1 MTELLNTE
9 WRKYW
14 GKYIDLQILE
24 LIIMLSV
31 AYYISVCGVTDID
44 LCLQFPYQGS
54 TSGSEP
60 TKPLKSLV
68 NIRKDSLKFV
78 KWVSTVHRLQKH
90 KSLVFDS
97 KEDLFSLDI
106 EWSITCIRYL
116 FLNDR

>member
-1 MTELLNTE
+1 
-9 WRKYW
+9 
-14 GKYIDLQILE
+14 
-24 LIIMLSV
+24 MLSV

-78 KWVSTVHRLQKH
+78 K
-90 KSLVFDS
+90 
-97 KEDLFSLDI
+97 
-106 EWSITCIRYL
+106 
-116 FLNDR
+116 